1 MKIKI
6 FVCNPF
12 QVNTYLLYDETGE
25 AVFIDSGFFDETEFQ
40 EACLFVEREN
50 LKPVALVNTHLHLD
64 HCCGN
69 SFVEKA
75 WNLKAKV
82 GGPDLFLGENL
93 AEQARMFRLPYS
105 GNFNLP
111 ESFLKENDIISFGNT
126 ELKVLES
133 PGHSPGS
140 LSFYDSKSEILFS
153 GDVLLYQGVGRTDLP
168 GGSYE
173 ILDNTIRNKL
183 FLLPSN
189 TTVFCGH
196 GPKTTIGTEKENY
209 SLW

>member
-1 MKIKI
+1 MKVKI

-25 AVFIDSGFFDETEFQ
+25 AVFVDPGFFNETEFQ
-40 EACLFVEREN
+40 EARLFVEREN
-50 LKPVALVNTHLHLD
+50 LKPVALLNTHLHLD
-64 HCCGN
+64 HCYGN

-75 WNLKAKV
+75 WDLKAKV
-82 GGPDLFLGENL
+82 GEADLFLGKSL
-93 AEQARMFRLPYS
+93 AEQARMFGLPYS
-105 GNFNLP
+105 GSFNLP
-111 ESFLKENDIISFGNT
+111 ENFLKENDVVSFGNT
-126 ELKVLES
+126 ELKVLET

-140 LSFYDSKSEILFS
+140 ISFYDLKNGVLFS
-153 GDVLLYQGVGRTDLP
+153 GDVLFYQGVGRTDLL

-183 FLLPSN
+183 FLLPTN

-196 GPKTTIGTEKENY
+196 GPKTTIGVEKKNY